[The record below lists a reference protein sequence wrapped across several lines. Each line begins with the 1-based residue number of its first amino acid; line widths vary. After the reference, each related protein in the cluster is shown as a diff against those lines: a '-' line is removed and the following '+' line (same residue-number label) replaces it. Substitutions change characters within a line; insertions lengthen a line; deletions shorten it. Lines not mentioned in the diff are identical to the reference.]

1 MSVSY
6 PGQTRLP
13 TYNRAEHPPPIHFMA
28 RDRAILEAVQSYDGI
43 LGDYQI
49 QRLFFTGER
58 QARGRLS
65 LLYHNGYLS
74 RPNRKQRAGLDC
86 MVYWL
91 TRRGAAIVAG
101 LGGEKLDTFKW
112 RRQPRWSQIRHDLA
126 VNDIRIAVTEACD
139 RQPYLELQEWI
150 PEGVF
155 WSQPDTVRYTSP
167 KKGKAKRR
175 VIPDGF
181 CVIKSRGYHS
191 RLLLEVDMRTEDNPR
206 FGEEKVLPGI
216 AYVRSEGY
224 AQRFGYKSGRWL
236 VVTTGERRMLNLKQQ
251 AERVG
256 ETSARLFYFTTF
268 AKVNASTVLTAP
280 IWLRGG
286 AAELQPLFSA

>member
-1 MSVSY
+1 MSHNRPMQS
-6 PGQTRLP
+6 RLP
-13 TYNRAEHPPPIHFMA
+13 TYHRAEKPPPMHLMA
-28 RDRAILEAVQSYDGI
+28 RDRHILEAVHAYDGMM
-43 LGDYQI
+43 GDYQI
-49 QRLFFTGER
+49 RCLFFTGER

-65 LLYHNGYLS
+65 LLYHNGYLN

-91 TRRGAAIVAG
+91 ARRGAAEVAG
-101 LGGEKLDTFKW
+101 LAGEPAHMLKW
-112 RRQPRWSQIRHDLA
+112 RKQPRWSQVRHDLA
-126 VNDIRIAVTEACD
+126 VNDFRIAVTEACD
-139 RQPYLELQEWI
+139 RQPDLTLQEWI

-155 WSQPDTVRYTSP
+155 WSYPDTVSYISR
-167 KKGKAKRR
+167 KNGKAKRR

-181 CVIKSRGYHS
+181 CVIKRLDYTS

-216 AYVRSEGY
+216 AYVRSEVY

-236 VVTTGERRMLNLKQQ
+236 VVTTGEQRLLNLKQQ

-256 ETSARLFYFTTF
+256 GASARLFYFTTF
-268 AKVNASTVLTAP
+268 AKVNAATVLTEP

-286 AAELQPLFSA
+286 ATELQPLFFA